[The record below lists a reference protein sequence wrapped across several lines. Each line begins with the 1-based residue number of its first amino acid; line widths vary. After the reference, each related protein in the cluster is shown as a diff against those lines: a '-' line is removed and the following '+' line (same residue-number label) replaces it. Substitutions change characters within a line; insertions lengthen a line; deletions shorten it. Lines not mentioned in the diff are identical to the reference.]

1 MGRPFAGVVAGVTVT
16 GSPTRELTLLHT
28 NDLHDR
34 RAVFAVLE
42 AYPRDP
48 STLLVDAGDAIRG
61 SNTVFRLHEP
71 ILDAMSRVGYDA
83 MTFGNREFNYL
94 RGVLN
99 RRHAQVTFPFVCA
112 NVHDLRGKVN
122 HLWQPTLVKQV
133 GGARVGIIGLTPV
146 QYLEPSYWQPLFG
159 FQFLAPLE
167 VLPPLV
173 ASLRSR
179 VDAVVLLSHSGFDAD
194 CQIARAV
201 EGIDVIVGGHSHTLL
216 ETPRRIGATAIVQTG
231 AYGRFIGK
239 MRLRAK
245 EGGTVE
251 VIDYGLIA
259 TGHAA
264 VDDAAVEPRGAA

>member
-1 MGRPFAGVVAGVTVT
+1 MASAQ
-16 GSPTRELTLLHT
+16 TRELTLLHT

-34 RAVFAVLE
+34 RAVFPVLE
-42 AYPRDP
+42 QYPRDR

-112 NVHDLRGKVN
+112 NVRDLRDKVN

-133 GGARVGIIGLTPV
+133 GDVRVGLIGLTPV

-159 FQFLAPLE
+159 FQFFPPME
-167 VLPPLV
+167 VLEPLV
-173 ASLRSR
+173 ASLRPQ
-179 VDAVVLLSHSGFDAD
+179 VDALVLLSHSGFDAD
-194 CQIARAV
+194 CQIARTI

-216 ETPRRIGATAIVQTG
+216 ETPRRIGGTAIVQTG
-231 AYGRFIGK
+231 AYGRFVGK

-245 EGGTVE
+245 EGGAVE
-251 VIDYGLIA
+251 VIDYGLIS
-259 TGHAA
+259 TGGSG
-264 VDDAAVEPRGAA
+264 VDDVAAQPGGAA